1 MPYYND
7 IVYQDCSRY
16 SNLTQRDKQ
25 SQGRGKTPPITLTLD
40 NPPPYPP
47 YPPHLESLDPSSPE
61 PPVGVDETKIR
72 NEDNTRVSLFIIE
85 CYDQKLGIILK
96 IKLEFSST
104 KNWLTLNCSTC
115 VKIVRSFCCY

>member
-1 MPYYND
+1 MPYYNG
-7 IVYQDCSRY
+7 IIYQDCSRY
-16 SNLTQRDKQ
+16 FNLTHRDKQ

-61 PPVGVDETKIR
+61 PPVGVDETKMR
-72 NEDNTRVSLFIIE
+72 NEDNTRASLIIIE

-96 IKLEFSST
+96 MKLEFFST
-104 KNWLTLNCSTC
+104 K
-115 VKIVRSFCCY
+115 

>member
-7 IVYQDCSRY
+7 IVYKHFATY
-16 SNLTQRDKQ
+16 SNLTHRDKQ

-47 YPPHLESLDPSSPE
+47 YPPHLNPSSPE

-72 NEDNTRVSLFIIE
+72 NEDNTRASLIIIE
-85 CYDQKLGIILK
+85 PIDKQLGIILK
-96 IKLEFSST
+96 MELEFSSN
-104 KNWLTLNCSTC
+104 KNLVDIEL
-115 VKIVRSFCCY
+115 